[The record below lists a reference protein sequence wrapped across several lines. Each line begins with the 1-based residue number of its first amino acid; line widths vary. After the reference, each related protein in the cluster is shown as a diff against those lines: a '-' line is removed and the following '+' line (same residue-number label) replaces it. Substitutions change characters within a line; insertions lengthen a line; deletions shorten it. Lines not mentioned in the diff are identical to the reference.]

1 MVTTTQVIHKVLVDI
16 VHKAT
21 GVTMEQKISM
31 LLLLVINLKYVQLV
45 HMEQDLV

>member
-21 GVTMEQKISM
+21 GVTMEQK
-31 LLLLVINLKYVQLV
+31 NLNASSSGDKP
-45 HMEQDLV
+45 